1 MVPPPDRATA
11 VRLIKPIKAKASN
24 PMQNNSVEVGR
35 FLVSPMT
42 SRGSDGLFVASVS
55 IRSGRGMA
63 SVDRVMRFKA
73 SFATPTAALSYATVE
88 GKAWAEQH

>member
-1 MVPPPDRATA
+1 MVPASDRAKT
-11 VRLIKPIKAKASN
+11 VKPIRAHTSKN
-24 PMQNNSVEVGR
+24 MQNNSIEVGR